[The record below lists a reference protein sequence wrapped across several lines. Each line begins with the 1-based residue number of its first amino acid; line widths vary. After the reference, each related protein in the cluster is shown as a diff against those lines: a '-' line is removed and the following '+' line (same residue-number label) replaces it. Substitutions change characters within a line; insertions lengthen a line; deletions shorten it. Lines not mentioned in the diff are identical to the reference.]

1 VPGEV
6 EFTSAYSKQMALGN
20 LPGLNV
26 LIYTHVLCF
35 LIALKTVEPRLVKS
49 NTYIMLLLLFTN
61 DTSSLFVFAIFKWQN
76 TKS

>member
-1 VPGEV
+1 MPVEV
-6 EFTSAYSKQMALGN
+6 EFTSMYGKQMALGS

-35 LIALKTVEPRLVKS
+35 LIAVKTVEPRLVKS
-49 NTYIMLLLLFTN
+49 NTYIMLLFFLN
-61 DTSSLFVFAIFKWQN
+61 DTSSHFVFAIFKWQN